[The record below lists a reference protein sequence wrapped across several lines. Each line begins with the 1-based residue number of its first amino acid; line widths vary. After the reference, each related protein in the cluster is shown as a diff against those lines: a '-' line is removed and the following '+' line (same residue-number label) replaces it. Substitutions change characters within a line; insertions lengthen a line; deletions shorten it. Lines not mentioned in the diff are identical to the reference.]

1 MRELGLTWLGRSQ
14 PARRFAS
21 KCFEGGGFFVALN
34 HVIVGVMSD
43 LALYR
48 KYRPQTFKQVI
59 GQAGVVKLLTGALAT
74 GQVVHAYLFTGPR
87 GTGKTSVARILAREL
102 GTSQNDLYEIDAA
115 SNRGVDE
122 IRALRDAVSTLPFD
136 SKYKVYI
143 IDEVHMLTREA
154 FNALLKTLEEP
165 PAHVI
170 FILATTEA
178 HKLPETIV
186 SRCQSINFHK
196 PALEQLAEALKRIAK
211 AEGWEMEEEAAAL
224 LALMGD
230 GSFRDAIGLLQQVM
244 AATKGKIIKLAVV
257 EESTGAPK
265 HTLVS
270 AFLTAAAAGDLE
282 KSLAVVRQVTA
293 AGHDLAVWLRLVL
306 RQLRLVLL
314 LKFSPSLGQELT
326 AALSAEEIKF
336 LQSLAEGERAT
347 QLPNLLSLLL
357 GVYD

>member
-1 MRELGLTWLGRSQ
+1 
-14 PARRFAS
+14 
-21 KCFEGGGFFVALN
+21 
-34 HVIVGVMSD
+34 MSD

-336 LQSLAEGERAT
+336 LQSLSEGEKSAG
-347 QLPNLLSLLL
+347 LPNLLRELL
-357 GVYD
+357 GVYDELGSAVLPELPLELALIKLFSPSK